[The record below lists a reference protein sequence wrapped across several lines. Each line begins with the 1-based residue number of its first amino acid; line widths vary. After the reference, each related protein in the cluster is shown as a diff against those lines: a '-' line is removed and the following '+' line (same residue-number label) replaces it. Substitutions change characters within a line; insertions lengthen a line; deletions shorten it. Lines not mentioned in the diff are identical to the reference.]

1 MQLLNFTIIKLTIS
15 LILGILLGFYCNLSV
30 FYSLLVCLFLLL
42 ILGISYFINK
52 ARNKKNIL
60 FGTLSLITFF
70 FIGILTTTLH
80 NQKNHLQHY
89 TKHIDNGL
97 NSNLTTTFKVREVL
111 KSGNFHNKYVI
122 NFKSIDGKK
131 VTGKSLLNIQ
141 KDSTKTL
148 LKVDDVV
155 LTNTLI
161 KDLIPPLNP
170 NQFDYKTYLRKQ
182 QIYHQLYTTNE
193 DLIIL
198 NRDRITV
205 FGYASQLREIINLK
219 LKKYNFKPDELS
231 IINALILGQR
241 QDISKEIYNSYTQ
254 AGAIHILAVSGLH
267 VGIVLLILNFLFKP
281 IQRIKNGEKIK
292 IIIVVILLWCF
303 AIIAGLSASVTRAV
317 TMFSIVAIGMNL
329 KRPSNIYNTLAIS
342 IFVLLLFKP
351 TFIFDVGFQMSY
363 LAVFSIVWIQPLLYN
378 LWNPK
383 LFIVDKFWQIF
394 TVTVAAQLGVA
405 PISLYYFHQFP
416 SLFFISNLVI
426 IPFLGFIL
434 GFGILIIALTLLN
447 GLPQFLASVFGYFIS
462 LMNGF
467 VMFISKQE
475 DFLFKHISF
484 GLLSVISSYVLIVAL
499 VKLYKNKSYKYHT
512 LALLSIALFI
522 SVLIFN
528 KYTNSTSEFLV
539 FHKSRFSLIGF
550 KQNTEL
556 KLHHNLDSFTLANN
570 KLVTNY
576 KIGNSIDK
584 FKNDSIKPIYKI
596 NNNWMLVV
604 DSLGI
609 YKTSFKTDYVLL
621 RNSPKINLSR
631 LIDHLE
637 PKLII
642 ADGSNYKSYQERW
655 LETCVKKEI
664 PFHQT
669 SKKGAFII
677 QY

>member
-15 LILGILLGFYCNLSV
+15 LTLGILLGFYCNISV
-30 FYSLLVCLFLLL
+30 SISLLVCLFLLL

-70 FIGILTTTLH
+70 FIGILTATLH

-97 NSNLTTTFKVREVL
+97 NSNLTITFKVREVL

-182 QIYHQLYTTNE
+182 EIYHQLNTTNN
-193 DLIIL
+193 DLLIL
-198 NRDRITV
+198 NRERTTV
-205 FGYASQLREIINLK
+205 FGYASQLRETINFK

-292 IIIVVILLWCF
+292 IIIIVILLWCF

-363 LAVFSIVWIQPLLYN
+363 LAVFSIVWIQPFLYKI
-378 LWNPK
+378 WSPT
-383 LFIVDKFWQIF
+383 LFIVNKFWQIF
-394 TVTVAAQLGVA
+394 TVTVAV
-405 PISLYYFHQFP
+405 
-416 SLFFISNLVI
+416 
-426 IPFLGFIL
+426 
-434 GFGILIIALTLLN
+434 
-447 GLPQFLASVFGYFIS
+447 
-462 LMNGF
+462 
-467 VMFISKQE
+467 
-475 DFLFKHISF
+475 
-484 GLLSVISSYVLIVAL
+484 
-499 VKLYKNKSYKYHT
+499 
-512 LALLSIALFI
+512 
-522 SVLIFN
+522 
-528 KYTNSTSEFLV
+528 
-539 FHKSRFSLIGF
+539 R
-550 KQNTEL
+550 
-556 KLHHNLDSFTLANN
+556 
-570 KLVTNY
+570 
-576 KIGNSIDK
+576 
-584 FKNDSIKPIYKI
+584 
-596 NNNWMLVV
+596 
-604 DSLGI
+604 
-609 YKTSFKTDYVLL
+609 
-621 RNSPKINLSR
+621 
-631 LIDHLE
+631 
-637 PKLII
+637 
-642 ADGSNYKSYQERW
+642 
-655 LETCVKKEI
+655 
-664 PFHQT
+664 
-669 SKKGAFII
+669 
-677 QY
+677 